1 MGRRDRGTCCRLKSS
16 TGRSIA
22 GTMTLLTW
30 LMRTMSLKSS
40 WESPGNIQRLSQQR
54 RNLQR
59 KAKNRPSQQLRA
71 RRSRV
76 KRRQSLK
83 EKQLLQKEKLLLQHL
98 QRRRPLLPRSREKWD
113 RSSEAAKAIVI
124 PSCPSPW
131 GRVFVEI
138 FLCVTLN
145 ANVFIIYHVN

>member
-1 MGRRDRGTCCRLKSS
+1 MEEQRDFMRANAVKKEGQRTCCCLKSS

-40 WESPGNIQRLSQQR
+40 WESPGNIQR
-54 RNLQR
+54 
-59 KAKNRPSQQLRA
+59 PSQQLRA
-71 RRSRV
+71 RRRRV

-113 RSSEAAKAIVI
+113 RCSEAAKAIVI

>member
-1 MGRRDRGTCCRLKSS
+1 MEEQRDFMRANAVRRRDRGTCCRLKSS

-59 KAKNRPSQQLRA
+59 KAKKRPSQQLRA
-71 RRSRV
+71 RRRRV

-83 EKQLLQKEKLLLQHL
+83 EKQLLQKEKLLLQQL
-98 QRRRPLLPRSREKWD
+98 QRRRPLPPRSREKCD
-113 RSSEAAKAIVI
+113 RSSEAKAIVI
-124 PSCPSPW
+124 PS
-131 GRVFVEI
+131 
-138 FLCVTLN
+138 LCSLLPVYMGQS
-145 ANVFIIYHVN
+145 IC